1 MPQFRWL
8 AIDGGGNVIGG
19 LMEASDTAAVVERLQ
34 SQGRIVLRA
43 DPADRRNGLSELL
56 RLDLTGSRG
65 LDKATLCEVT
75 RELAIMLASG
85 QDLDR
90 TLRFVVDNT
99 GNARARAVLA
109 EVRNKV
115 RAGSSLAA
123 AI

>member
-1 MPQFRWL
+1 MPQFRWS

-19 LMEASDTAAVVERLQ
+19 LMEASDSAAVVERLQ
-34 SQGRIVLRA
+34 RQGQIVLRA
-43 DPADRRNGLSELL
+43 DPADRRGGLSELL
-56 RLDLTGSRG
+56 RLDIAGSRG

-99 GNARARAVLA
+99 GSARA
-109 EVRNKV
+109 
-115 RAGSSLAA
+115 
-123 AI
+123 